1 MATHHGRLREFHP
14 ESDSIKAYLEQVS
27 LYFAA
32 NTVEE
37 ERQVAVL
44 LSSIGT
50 QTYSLLRDLVAPDRP
65 STKSFAEIEEILR
78 GHYEPKRSVIAE

>member
-44 LSSIGT
+44 LSSTRT
-50 QTYSLLRDLVAPDRP
+50 QTYSLLCNLVAPDHS
-65 STKSFAEIEEILR
+65 STSARASLFPGLLLR
-78 GHYEPKRSVIAE
+78 NSW